1 MGDLF
6 QQFIRGTES
15 NTLSGI
21 GNHTPVIFIVANSN
35 TILHRYIILFT
46 YMLQRI
52 GFAK

>member
-15 NTLSGI
+15 NTLSDI
-21 GNHTPVIFIVANSN
+21 RDYAPVIFIVANGN
-35 TILHRYIILFT
+35 TIFHRYVIFFT